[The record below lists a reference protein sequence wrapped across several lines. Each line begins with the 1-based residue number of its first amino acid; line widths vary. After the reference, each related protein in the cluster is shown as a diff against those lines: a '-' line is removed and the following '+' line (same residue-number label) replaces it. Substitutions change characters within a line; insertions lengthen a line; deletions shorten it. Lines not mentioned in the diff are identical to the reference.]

1 MARSPKPPVTPS
13 PATEV
18 REVSFSIERLK
29 EIIAEANE
37 KAVEKATAALKAEM
51 QQALAAKPQTVT
63 NGKTERSL
71 KNEIAVVKAFKKA
84 GFGVVIPH
92 LDVMTFNRWMAKGF
106 RPLEGSKSL
115 RVLNLRLFHKTQVRS
130 ITPEERA
137 ELEAQSAAAI
147 ARHQAASN
155 VTQLNPQ

>member
-130 ITPEERA
+130 ITPEERD
-137 ELEAQSAAAI
+137 EL
-147 ARHQAASN
+147 
-155 VTQLNPQ
+155 